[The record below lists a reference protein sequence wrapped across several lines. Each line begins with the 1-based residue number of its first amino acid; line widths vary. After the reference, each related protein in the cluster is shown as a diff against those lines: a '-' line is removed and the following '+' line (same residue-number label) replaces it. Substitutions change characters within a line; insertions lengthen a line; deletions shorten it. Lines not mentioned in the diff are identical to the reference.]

1 MRQRRPHASL
11 SDRPTSR
18 ARLTF
23 GLLIVVRPCSKG
35 EQTGFYTG
43 AGSYDYQADHA
54 RRCVIVDGS
63 ATTLLPV
70 RCCADGRE
78 GQSWP
83 VKPTAVRAATPR
95 NQHRMSLTWGCDTLR
110 VQVDAVPAPDQ
121 LAVFVA
127 AAPNARPPDSPLL
140 PSWDGSVTIGTTGS
154 LDVTKLLPNTSYS
167 VWSSAHSARG
177 WSNWSAPQRSTTT
190 RPPKVPAPPQAPEMG
205 AATSCDEIL
214 LRLPAK
220 ADAGCASYES
230 LELEMMVAGRG
241 WQAATYKKRAD
252 RTVSVSQLDPLQ
264 VVEYRFAAQ
273 NLAGRSVGESTGPLP
288 GMGVVS
294 RDGLLNP
301 PTVTATSSQ
310 SMHLDWSAMAP
321 LGCSSLLTWQVLHRR
336 NGAAGDAWQ
345 VLESSHP
352 HTIYQP
358 VIRCPEGCSFKV
370 LPNLVGWTQPSVAS
384 VPVPTP
390 EMPPLPPTPGV
401 RLRLRLLPEV
411 HEVEPF
417 KLASKLL
424 CAELKEALGA
434 TGHQVAAVE
443 LVDVRTARIQ
453 PTHLIW
459 TRAPLLRLYF
469 SPLPPPETLAQ
480 GEQFV
485 DAVVDLLPSDEPSS
499 RSPEALAQEMVS
511 QLGESPAQ
519 PRPPHIA
526 RDGSHS
532 ILGRRWRAAK
542 GRRRAVPHGRA
553 RRVAHRRER
562 GPSDGAAAL
571 CRLGVAVEP
580 GS

>member
-1 MRQRRPHASL
+1 MRQRRPHTASL
-11 SDRPTSR
+11 SNRPTSR

-23 GLLIVVRPCSKG
+23 GLLIVVRPCSKASR
-35 EQTGFYTG
+35 QAYTG

-54 RRCVIVDGS
+54 RRCVIVDGQ
-63 ATTLLPV
+63 PR
-70 RCCADGRE
+70 RCCRYAVAPTAVRARA
-78 GQSWP
+78 P

-177 WSNWSAPQRSTTT
+177 WSNWSAPQRSSTT
-190 RPPKVPAPPQAPEMG
+190 RPTKVPAPPQAPEMG

-288 GMGVVS
+288 GVGVVS

-301 PTVTATSSQ
+301 PTVTATSSRE
-310 SMHLDWSAMAP
+310 HVHWSAMAP

-345 VLESSHP
+345 VLEKSHP

-358 VIRCPEGCSFKV
+358 IIRCPEGCSFKV

-390 EMPPLPPTPGV
+390 EMPPLPPSPGV

-434 TGHQVAAVE
+434 TGQVAAVDTTYE
-443 LVDVRTARIQ
+443 QPEPAHPPDVD
-453 PTHLIW
+453 P
-459 TRAPLLRLYF
+459 APLLRLCL

-480 GEQFV
+480 E
-485 DAVVDLLPSDEPSS
+485 SS
-499 RSPEALAQEMVS
+499 S
-511 QLGESPAQ
+511 
-519 PRPPHIA
+519 
-526 RDGSHS
+526 
-532 ILGRRWRAAK
+532 
-542 GRRRAVPHGRA
+542 
-553 RRVAHRRER
+553 
-562 GPSDGAAAL
+562 
-571 CRLGVAVEP
+571 
-580 GS
+580 